1 MYFKCFSKNIFIE
14 ITAGIVYKP
23 PDQTRFLEI
32 MSDSLK
38 SINMLSKEWHIL
50 RDPEITLYQN
60 GSTLGEENK
69 NITKGANKV
78 SSKTKAS

>member
-1 MYFKCFSKNIFIE
+1 
-14 ITAGIVYKP
+14 
-23 PDQTRFLEI
+23 